1 MLRKIRRKVSDDR
14 PKIGIVGHVD
24 YAVISRVPAVPALG
38 EIARA
43 SEHAWIP
50 GGGGGIAYFQM
61 VSAPADVHFFTAL
74 GNDHAAEALL
84 RRIGSTKGVLHA
96 APRSRPQTCD
106 IVMIT
111 PDSERTILVL
121 GAPLQPN
128 LEDELPWDVLG
139 ECRAVYFTGE
149 DPRLLEK
156 ARAAEL
162 LVVAARRGEALAKSG
177 VRADVVIGSAA
188 DRSEAA
194 RIGDYSSPPR
204 AVVMTRG
211 ASGGTIETTAVIKTF
226 SIPATKTEQRSAY
239 GAGDSFA
246 GALTWY
252 LSKGLRLED
261 ACMRAAAHGAAVLS
275 GGIDP
280 LANQLPL
287 I

>member
-1 MLRKIRRKVSDDR
+1 MSNDRLKIA
-14 PKIGIVGHVD
+14 IVGHID
-24 YAVISRVPAVPALG
+24 YAVISRVPAVPAPG
-38 EIARA
+38 EIAHA
-43 SEHAWIP
+43 SEHTWIP
-50 GGGGGIAYFQM
+50 GGGGCIAYLQM
-61 VSAPADVHFFTAL
+61 VSAPADIHFFTAL
-74 GNDHAAEALL
+74 GNDHAAEALR
-84 RRIGSTKGVLHA
+84 RRIGSTNGILHA
-96 APRSRPQTCD
+96 APRSLPQTRD

-128 LEDELPWDVLG
+128 LEDQLPWDVLG

-162 LVVAARRGEALAKSG
+162 LVVAARRAEALAKSG

-188 DRSEAA
+188 DPSEAA
-194 RIGDYSSPPR
+194 RISDYPSSPR
-204 AVVMTRG
+204 ALVMTRG
-211 ASGGTIETTAVIKTF
+211 SAGGTIETAAVVKTF
-226 SIPATKTEQRSAY
+226 RIPTTKADQGSAY

-252 LSKGLRLED
+252 LSNGLTLED

-287 I
+287 T